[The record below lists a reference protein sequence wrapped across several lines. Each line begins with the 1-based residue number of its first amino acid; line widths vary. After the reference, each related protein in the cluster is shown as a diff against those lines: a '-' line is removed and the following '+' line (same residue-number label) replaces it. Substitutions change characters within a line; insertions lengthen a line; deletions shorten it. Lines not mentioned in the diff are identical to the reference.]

1 MSLFSEKL
9 YLSIVTILFTIYQR
23 EEIVPAKLKAVAH
36 FRASLSHAIQLWCL
50 CNAIDFDVMHA
61 VMACVLHTTEPLLP
75 SSQFSIQ
82 SHHQLFIL
90 FQFHSQ
96 FPPHSHSHCFLYFH
110 NHSCRYRG
118 HYLSLWEVVFCVYRE
133 LDSCR

>member
-1 MSLFSEKL
+1 MSDFPTVIHRAIFAFPSLPPTT
-9 YLSIVTILFTIYQR
+9 TISPFACRLQCT
-23 EEIVPAKLKAVAH
+23 P
-36 FRASLSHAIQLWCL
+36 SLSHAIQLWCL

-61 VMACVLHTTEPLLP
+61 VMACILHTTEPLLP